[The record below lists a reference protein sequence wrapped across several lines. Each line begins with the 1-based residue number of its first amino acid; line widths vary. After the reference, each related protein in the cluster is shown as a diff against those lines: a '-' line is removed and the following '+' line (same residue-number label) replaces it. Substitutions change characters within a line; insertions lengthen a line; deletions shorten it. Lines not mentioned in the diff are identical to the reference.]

1 MERDGLMKHVRG
13 TSSLIT
19 GNIELWEISC
29 PRYRGDPI
37 IKDLGNSW
45 LVMNCF
51 LIKGR
56 INN

>member
-29 PRYRGDPI
+29 LRYRGDPI
-37 IKDLGNSW
+37 IKDLGNSS